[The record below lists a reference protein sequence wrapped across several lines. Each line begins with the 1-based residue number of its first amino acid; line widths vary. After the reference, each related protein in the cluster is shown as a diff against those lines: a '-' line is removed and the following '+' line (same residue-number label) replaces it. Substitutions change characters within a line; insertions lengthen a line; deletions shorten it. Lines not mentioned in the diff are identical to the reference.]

1 MREEVLR
8 LAGPVYTS
16 RVQPGASVSACQYCP
31 RSTIT
36 DNFDQGC
43 RRLPAGNTAAV
54 ELCTL
59 LLTDQEV
66 LDVVLCLHDIR
77 AAQLWNL
84 LPSTRARLPPPVF
97 SGAFARRLSQ
107 RQRSASGDHLD
118 MFVEA
123 LGRDTIVEG
132 DPLLRVW
139 DSMHR
144 AMLLVLAALQSLP
157 IHPHPQHLDPVA
169 ATHTSTKPQLPPG
182 YHRCSACLL
191 LSLCLALRLG
201 QFCID
206 QLEGADQL
214 LTRLHATLP
223 GLLLGLSTA
232 VSVMQAAGHPEADAH
247 RLLLLRY
254 ILHLGPLQRCCMDEM
269 DWVVS
274 NDMVDQLN
282 VEVTTSCPDHLAR
295 LLASSPVVTG
305 WPGHPPVKPSS
316 NHSSA
321 AGANS
326 GLSHTSGSSSSSSS
340 NSCQGRGRVKG
351 KSPGQGG
358 KGSSTACSKDLAI
371 VNSFAHVAQALCA
384 VLRRQEEGL
393 IMDQLISTCKAEGQ
407 GSLMGLRAD
416 ASCLATAALE
426 VMVREYDCLNYMARI
441 LGAASAPS
449 RIDAVASGHQTTP
462 SSASS
467 SPLISVVL
475 SVLPRCLV
483 VLQGTVAAVR
493 FAATLDSCF
502 TMKALPGCFRD
513 SYSSLCKS
521 LRLMMELWPD
531 WRCRPAMLRLLVRT
545 AAAGAHGY
553 STLALY
559 GAQLLDGAPDYEAE
573 TRSVPC
579 LQRTLE
585 LKGLNPELK
594 ASLSE
599 TMFRVCAI
607 WIRLLVPY
615 CDTEQAS
622 IDMYN
627 SLYDSHQQGQYME
640 GSAACGKKEGHILLP
655 SAQQLA
661 PLALDLVWGMEG
673 MLQPASWLPCGN
685 SLVEGWCSQ
694 LLARVCQLFYI
705 NSHTLKGPPDHI
717 WMSGCQAIAGSHM
730 FLFQVQEQAP
740 TSMSPEAERLLS
752 CLTLVLTV
760 ALPLDAWLAVTP
772 SLPADGAEIIEQA
785 IHDVLACVEPEQVW
799 SWQALAVGTPAEAS
813 LASVLQGAANKLQ
826 LPHLVAPAPR
836 GLQPG
841 RLTLDR
847 GRGPRELM
855 VLCLTMH

>member
-1 MREEVLR
+1 
-8 LAGPVYTS
+8 
-16 RVQPGASVSACQYCP
+16 
-31 RSTIT
+31 
-36 DNFDQGC
+36 
-43 RRLPAGNTAAV
+43 
-54 ELCTL
+54 
-59 LLTDQEV
+59 
-66 LDVVLCLHDIR
+66 
-77 AAQLWNL
+77 
-84 LPSTRARLPPPVF
+84 
-97 SGAFARRLSQ
+97 
-107 RQRSASGDHLD
+107 
-118 MFVEA
+118 
-123 LGRDTIVEG
+123 
-132 DPLLRVW
+132 
-139 DSMHR
+139 
-144 AMLLVLAALQSLP
+144 
-157 IHPHPQHLDPVA
+157 
-169 ATHTSTKPQLPPG
+169 
-182 YHRCSACLL
+182 
-191 LSLCLALRLG
+191 
-201 QFCID
+201 
-206 QLEGADQL
+206 
-214 LTRLHATLP
+214 
-223 GLLLGLSTA
+223 
-232 VSVMQAAGHPEADAH
+232 
-247 RLLLLRY
+247 
-254 ILHLGPLQRCCMDEM
+254 
-269 DWVVS
+269 
-274 NDMVDQLN
+274 
-282 VEVTTSCPDHLAR
+282 
-295 LLASSPVVTG
+295 
-305 WPGHPPVKPSS
+305 
-316 NHSSA
+316 
-321 AGANS
+321 
-326 GLSHTSGSSSSSSS
+326 
-340 NSCQGRGRVKG
+340 
-351 KSPGQGG
+351 
-358 KGSSTACSKDLAI
+358 
-371 VNSFAHVAQALCA
+371 
-384 VLRRQEEGL
+384 
-393 IMDQLISTCKAEGQ
+393 
-407 GSLMGLRAD
+407 MGLRAD

-585 LKGLNPELK
+585 LKALKPELK

-627 SLYDSHQQGQYME
+627 SLYDSHQQGQYVE

-673 MLQPASWLPCGN
+673 MLQMMQQHWRMSWPMACEVLIKGWCSLLTHCFISLVLFGHVIEVLAEPAAVGPARLAAQPASWLPCGN

-730 FLFQVQEQAP
+730 FLFQVQEQLP
-740 TSMSPEAERLLS
+740 TSMSLEAERLLS

-760 ALPLDAWLAVTP
+760 ALPLDTWLAVTP